1 MKRGPSQNG
10 WLSLLLILLA
20 MGIAL
25 GVAVIFVAIMLDPPP
40 GDLRLLIL
48 FMSGSGGATVL
59 ATYVLYRQS
68 MIRGFSS
75 LRWALL
81 ANVAMIVVVVLLNVW
96 FTAQLMFIS
105 QHDLVL
111 TIALLMFAGL
121 TALAFGIF
129 VAGTLTDRIG
139 ALAGAADRL
148 AEGKLNTRLD
158 VTGNDELADLARSF
172 NWMADSLQR
181 TDEQK
186 RLIEQARRALIAGIS
201 HDLRTPLTSLRAMIE
216 AIADGVVTDPDTVT
230 RYVNTSLSELQHLNH
245 LIDDLFELARLDAGQ
260 VDMQICPA
268 SMTDLISDV
277 LSSMSARAAQRDV
290 ALAGSVQPGIDPIMM
305 APDKIQRVLVNLLD
319 NALRYTPPGG
329 QIAIR
334 ARRSTDM
341 VRVDVHNTGSSID
354 AAHLP
359 HVFTTFYRGEPSRV
373 RGDDGHRG
381 TGLGLAIARG
391 FVEAHH
397 GRIWAESTPQRGTTF
412 SFILPV
418 QIAS

>member
-1 MKRGPSQNG
+1 MSRAASRDG
-10 WLSLLLILLA
+10 WRPLLLILLV

-25 GVAVIFVAIMLDPPP
+25 GLAVAFVALMLDPPP
-40 GDLRLLIL
+40 GDLRLLVL
-48 FMSGSGGATVL
+48 FMSGSGAATVL
-59 ATYVLYRQS
+59 ATYALYRQS

-105 QHDLVL
+105 QHDLIL
-111 TIALLMFAGL
+111 TIALLAFAGL

-148 AEGKLNTRLD
+148 AEGKLDTRLD
-158 VTGNDELADLARSF
+158 VAGNDELADLARSF

-181 TDEQK
+181 TDAQK
-186 RLIEQARRALIAGIS
+186 RQNEQARRALIAGIS
-201 HDLRTPLTSLRAMIE
+201 HDLRTPLASLRAMIE
-216 AIADGVVTDPDTVT
+216 AIADGVVDDPATVT
-230 RYVNTSLSELQHLNH
+230 RYVNTSLSELQHLNA
-245 LIDDLFELARLDAGQ
+245 LIDDLFELARLDAGRVEMQ
-260 VDMQICPA
+260 VCPA

-277 LSSMSARAAQRDV
+277 ISSMSARAARREV
-290 ALAGSVQPGIDPIMM
+290 ALVGSVEPDIDPIVM

-334 ARRSTDM
+334 ARRETDR

-373 RGDDGHRG
+373 RSDDGHRG

-397 GRIWAESTPQRGTTF
+397 GTIWAESAPQRGTTF
-412 SFILPV
+412 SFTLPA
-418 QIAS
+418 QDAP

>member
-121 TALAFGIF
+121 TALA
-129 VAGTLTDRIG
+129 
-139 ALAGAADRL
+139 
-148 AEGKLNTRLD
+148 
-158 VTGNDELADLARSF
+158 
-172 NWMADSLQR
+172 
-181 TDEQK
+181 
-186 RLIEQARRALIAGIS
+186 
-201 HDLRTPLTSLRAMIE
+201 
-216 AIADGVVTDPDTVT
+216 
-230 RYVNTSLSELQHLNH
+230 
-245 LIDDLFELARLDAGQ
+245 
-260 VDMQICPA
+260 
-268 SMTDLISDV
+268 
-277 LSSMSARAAQRDV
+277 
-290 ALAGSVQPGIDPIMM
+290 
-305 APDKIQRVLVNLLD
+305 
-319 NALRYTPPGG
+319 
-329 QIAIR
+329 
-334 ARRSTDM
+334 
-341 VRVDVHNTGSSID
+341 
-354 AAHLP
+354 
-359 HVFTTFYRGEPSRV
+359 
-373 RGDDGHRG
+373 
-381 TGLGLAIARG
+381 
-391 FVEAHH
+391 
-397 GRIWAESTPQRGTTF
+397 
-412 SFILPV
+412 
-418 QIAS
+418 

>member
-1 MKRGPSQNG
+1 MSGTRHG
-10 WLSLLLILLA
+10 WRALGLILLA
-20 MGIAL
+20 MVAAL
-25 GVAVIFVAIMLDPPP
+25 AAAVAFVALMLDPPP
-40 GDLRLLIL
+40 ADLRLLVL

-68 MIRGFSS
+68 LIRGFSS

-111 TIALLMFAGL
+111 TIALLVFAGL

-129 VAGTLTDRIG
+129 VAGTLTDRIR

-148 AEGKLNTRLD
+148 AEGKLDTRLD
-158 VTGNDELADLARSF
+158 VTGSDELADLAHSF

-186 RLIEQARRALIAGIS
+186 RQIESARRALIAGIS

-216 AIADGVVTDPDTVT
+216 AIADGVVDDPATVT
-230 RYVNTSLSELQHLNH
+230 RYVNTSLAELQHLNT

-277 LSSMSARAAQRDV
+277 ISSMSARAAQRDV
-290 ALAGSVQPGIDPIMM
+290 ALVGTVETDIDPIEM

-334 ARRSTDM
+334 ARRDGSA

-397 GRIWAESTPQRGTTF
+397 GRIWADSTPLRGTTF
-412 SFILPV
+412 SFTLPV
-418 QIAS
+418 QAAA